1 MNNQI
6 EQFEKLINDHED
18 YRNRCIN
25 LTPSENIL
33 SPLAKKAIQS
43 DMGQR
48 YFFEN
53 AYSPKEGASYS
64 YKGSKYIE
72 KLLDMGHEIA
82 KDIFNADYV
91 SLYALSGHQAN
102 IALLFAFTKPGDT
115 ILCHSPS
122 FGGYPG
128 LDKDKLPKYLSVQV
142 QYFPMME
149 AIPEMID
156 VGKTVA
162 LIDQIKPK
170 LIIFSSANTLFPM
183 PIKDIKMAAEKIGSK
198 VVYDGS
204 HPLGLITGNRFQNP
218 LNEGADVL
226 VGGTQKSFPGPQGA
240 IMATNNCVDN
250 IKEIEHFVTVDNPHF
265 HRIAALVISM
275 MEMKHYGE
283 RYADQTIKNAKYLAQ
298 CLSSLGLPVCY
309 RERGFTE
316 SHMFKIQIA
325 SGYSKFIENLEKAN
339 IILDSAGRVGV
350 NEMTRLG
357 MKEGEMEQIA
367 EFINDIKEGRN
378 SSIVRKEVVKF
389 RLQYQDVHFC

>member
-1 MNNQI
+1 MNKQI
-6 EQFEKLINDHED
+6 GQFEKLMNDHED
-18 YRNRCIN
+18 YRNRCLN

-53 AYSPKEGASYS
+53 AYSPNEGASYS

-72 KLLDMGHEIA
+72 KLLDIGHEIA
-82 KDIFNADYV
+82 NDIFNANYV

-102 IALLFAFTKPGDT
+102 IALLFAFTKPGDI
-115 ILCHSPS
+115 ILCHGPA

-142 QYFPMME
+142 QYFPMMK

-156 VGKTVA
+156 VDKTVK

-170 LIIFSSANTLFPM
+170 IIIFSSANTLFPM

-240 IMATNNCVDN
+240 IIATNNCVDN

-265 HRIAALVISM
+265 HRIAANNMLTKLLIMQNILLNVYR
-275 MEMKHYGE
+275 H
-283 RYADQTIKNAKYLAQ
+283 QV
-298 CLSSLGLPVCY
+298 CLYV
-309 RERGFTE
+309 
-316 SHMFKIQIA
+316 
-325 SGYSKFIENLEKAN
+325 IENMDLLN
-339 IILDSAGRVGV
+339 HICLRSR
-350 NEMTRLG
+350 
-357 MKEGEMEQIA
+357 
-367 EFINDIKEGRN
+367 
-378 SSIVRKEVVKF
+378 
-389 RLQYQDVHFC
+389 